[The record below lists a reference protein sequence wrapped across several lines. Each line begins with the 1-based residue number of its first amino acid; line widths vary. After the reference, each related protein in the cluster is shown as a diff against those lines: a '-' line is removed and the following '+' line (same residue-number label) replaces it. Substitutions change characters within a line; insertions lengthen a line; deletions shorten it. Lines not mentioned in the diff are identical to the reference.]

1 MDYMHTTMLEA
12 LRGHWPL
19 IEPGTPPAEA
29 QRVAADLDYQQH
41 RESGRAAARGAG
53 PAAVFAERSRSS
65 KSHDKAIGM
74 YRCALCGDWHF
85 SNEL

>member
-1 MDYMHTTMLEA
+1 MNEHVNHVMVEA

-41 RESGRAAARGAG
+41 RESARAHR
-53 PAAVFAERSRSS
+53 
-65 KSHDKAIGM
+65 
-74 YRCALCGDWHF
+74 ALQDQVQHNAHMGVA
-85 SNEL
+85 

>member
-1 MDYMHTTMLEA
+1 MNEHVNPVMLEA

-41 RESGRAAARGAG
+41 RESGRAQR
-53 PAAVFAERSRSS
+53 
-65 KSHDKAIGM
+65 
-74 YRCALCGDWHF
+74 ALQDQQQHLQSTGVWQ
-85 SNEL
+85 

>member
-1 MDYMHTTMLEA
+1 MNEHVNPVMVDA

-41 RESGRAAARGAG
+41 SESGRAHR
-53 PAAVFAERSRSS
+53 
-65 KSHDKAIGM
+65 
-74 YRCALCGDWHF
+74 ALQDQVQHNAHMGVW
-85 SNEL
+85 S